1 MVNKLKH
8 KFNQL
13 FDDLFME
20 KQRQLDNLKEY
31 NERLRIIETE
41 LRLACKSINAKQT
54 SKNSIIVVISIYF
67 V

>member
-41 LRLACKSINAKQT
+41 LRLACKSIKSKQT
-54 SKNSIIVVISIYF
+54 SKNSITVVISINF

>member
-13 FDDLFME
+13 FDDLFTE

-31 NERLRIIETE
+31 NERLRVIETE
-41 LRLACKSINAKQT
+41 LRLACKSIKTKKT
-54 SKNSIIVVISIYF
+54 SKILNIQL
-67 V
+67 

>member
-41 LRLACKSINAKQT
+41 LRLACKSIKAKQA
-54 SKNSIIVVISIYF
+54 SKNFYYSCDFY
-67 V
+67 

>member
-20 KQRQLDNLKEY
+20 KQRQLDNLKEH

-41 LRLACKSINAKQT
+41 LRLACKSIKAMQT
-54 SKNSIIVVISIYF
+54 SKNSITVVIYINF